1 LQPFLAKG
9 VLFMARVKSTDKL
22 TKLQEQIKQLQAQ
35 EAAIVSRRKEQD
47 RKNET
52 RRKVIAGALAL
63 EHWEKNQQSEFG
75 KVFSRL
81 LGEYVTRP
89 SDRALFPG
97 LPPLPASIDTP
108 SPLPVEPPDVSHDK
122 AE

>member
-1 LQPFLAKG
+1 
-9 VLFMARVKSTDKL
+9 MARIKSTDKL

-35 EAAIVSRRKEQD
+35 EAAIVARQKEQD

-52 RRKVIAGALAL
+52 RRKVIAGALAI
-63 EHWEKNQQSEFG
+63 EHWEKNPQSEFG
-75 KVFSRL
+75 RVFTRL

-89 SDRALFPG
+89 SDRALFPD
-97 LPPLPASIDTP
+97 LPPIPGPDNTPAQA
-108 SPLPVEPPDVSHDK
+108 PVEPPAILEDK